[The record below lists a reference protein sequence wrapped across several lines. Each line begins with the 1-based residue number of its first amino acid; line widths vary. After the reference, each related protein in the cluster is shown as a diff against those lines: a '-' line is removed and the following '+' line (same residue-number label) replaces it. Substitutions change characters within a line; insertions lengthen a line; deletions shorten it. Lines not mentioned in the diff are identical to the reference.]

1 MASKGEL
8 AMGRKKQPEGTQ
20 RTARVNVRFK
30 PDFREALK
38 GRLGWL
44 RQQPGFEKAT
54 LATLVR
60 VAVFEY
66 CKELNDPRTP

>member
-1 MASKGEL
+1 
-8 AMGRKKQPEGTQ
+8 MGRKKQPVGSQ
-20 RTARVNVRFK
+20 RTLKFSVRFK

-54 LATLVR
+54 FATLVR

-66 CKELNDPRTP
+66 CKGFNDPRTP